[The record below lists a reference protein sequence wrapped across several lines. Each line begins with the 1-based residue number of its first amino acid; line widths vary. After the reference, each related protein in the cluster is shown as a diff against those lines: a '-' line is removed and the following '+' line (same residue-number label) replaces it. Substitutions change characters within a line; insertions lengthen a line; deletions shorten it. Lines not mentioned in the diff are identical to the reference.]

1 MKPVKVNCWAS
12 LVSPRRARN
21 PTDADRPADLTG
33 KARQAFANGWLG
45 LESFGH
51 ATPVTVAPVE
61 TRRYAVLAESLAAH
75 FVAHY
80 GAPDRRS
87 ALPAA
92 EAELAFMAEL
102 CAGHADDTLLS
113 VQRELTDAGVR
124 EHCRVIGG

>member
-1 MKPVKVNCWAS
+1 MWQDGFVAA
-12 LVSPRRARN
+12 LRD
-21 PTDADRPADLTG
+21 PTRPPAITDD
-33 KARQAFANGWLG
+33 
-45 LESFGH
+45 
-51 ATPVTVAPVE
+51 
-61 TRRYAVLAESLAAH
+61 TRRYAALAESLAAH

-124 EHCRVIGG
+124 ERFRVIGG